1 MNVELNVLF
10 SFVQC
15 ICSQEVNRKIIQ
27 KEPIFKG
34 LLQSL
39 LVGDTDTK
47 GELDKIQKHYLNVGT
62 FVGFLN
68 KIQKSYLVCTL
79 CFCNHTFI
87 RYAYSQKMESQII

>member
-10 SFVQC
+10 LFLQC

-47 GELDKIQKHYLNVGT
+47 GELHKIQKHDLNVGT

-68 KIQKSYLVCTL
+68 KIQNSNSVCTM
-79 CFCNHTFI
+79 CFRNHLHQI
-87 RYAYSQKMESQII
+87 PYSQKNGKQNN